1 MPHVWKP
8 AALGTIPPPRSSVAE
23 RLLNVERPSND
34 AYLCADQVMSDHLLA
49 TLKDESA
56 EIFRIPKPGQ
66 EASWAGWLPFPL
78 VAVLCESDAG
88 LANAG
93 KSVSQAGV
101 PTHSTGKTA
110 FSLFYFFSWYTYLL
124 MFV

>member
-1 MPHVWKP
+1 MF
-8 AALGTIPPPRSSVAE
+8 AF
-23 RLLNVERPSND
+23 
-34 AYLCADQVMSDHLLA
+34 CAVQVMSDHLLA

-93 KSVSQAGV
+93 KSVSQAVV
-101 PTHSTGKTA
+101 PTRSVGKP
-110 FSLFYFFSWYTYLL
+110 LFLPVFTFSWETSLAGVSVTQRPCEVHPAKKKRPL
-124 MFV
+124 ERASSCMEE